1 VGGEKE
7 RDRRMGSEAFGIRA
21 AIAAC
26 LILLPAFTSV
36 MVHV

>member
-1 VGGEKE
+1 ME

-21 AIAAC
+21 AISAC
-26 LILLPAFTSV
+26 LILLPVFTSV